1 VPDET
6 PADPLFTKSLTF
18 VLGIPKGFVR
28 SGQVRSGLLIV
39 FQKGEKRVKKYDL
52 SPSKKGKKEKDLS
65 IFIHIADSLHS
76 EQSE

>member
-1 VPDET
+1 
-6 PADPLFTKSLTF
+6 
-18 VLGIPKGFVR
+18 
-28 SGQVRSGLLIV
+28 V